1 MSETIHAGVVLV
13 TKFVRP
19 HSAVFAGYID
29 YLDRDEAVRNEY
41 SDKWNGYIDYM
52 GNPEKTSE
60 LFTENS
66 DCIQKDEKKQLKTLF
81 EAAQEHENLM
91 WQTVLSFDNRW
102 LEEQGLYKS
111 ETNDLDVDKL
121 KELTRN
127 CMRKM
132 LKKEMIEDSA
142 IWSAAIHYNTDNIHI
157 HIATIEPNE
166 THRPIRDDGEPTGV
180 WKQSTLDMGK
190 ASVVNAI
197 LMQQEENTIINNLI
211 RNNIVGSKKEQ
222 RIAYDKDLRLAFLK
236 VYNELPQDKRYWN
249 YNHTNLGNKT
259 RADLDTLS
267 KLYIQKYHSSEYEEL
282 LKAAK
287 IQQDKYTK
295 AYGAGTK
302 TSNNYAANK
311 EKELYTRLG
320 NTILKEMKE
329 YDQEMHAQ
337 YSHPGTKKNVDFVNY
352 HLNGELNNRIITE
365 NNLQSGLHTMQ
376 HAMHKINRAFKKDIQ
391 SIKNQIEHEKLEH
404 IIQQKSEKDITY

>member
-1 MSETIHAGVVLV
+1 MSETIKAGVVLV

-60 LFTENS
+60 LFSENS
-66 DCIQKDEKKQLKTLF
+66 DSLLKNEKKQLKTLF
-81 EAAQEHENLM
+81 ELAQEHENLM

-157 HIATIEPNE
+157 HIATIEPGE
-166 THRPIRDDGEPTGV
+166 THRPIRDDGEPKGV
-180 WKQSTLDMGK
+180 WKQSTLDIGK

-197 LMQQEENTIINNLI
+197 LMQQEENAIINNLI

-222 RIAYDKDLRLAFLK
+222 RIAYDKDLRLAFLQ

-259 RADLDTLS
+259 RADLNELS
-267 KLYIQKYHSSEYEEL
+267 KLYIQKYHLSDYEEL
-282 LKAAK
+282 MKAAK

-295 AYGAGTK
+295 AYGAGNK

-311 EKELYTRLG
+311 EKELYTKLG
-320 NTILKEMKE
+320 NSILKEMKE
-329 YDQEMHAQ
+329 YDREMHFQ
-337 YSHPGTKKNVDFVNY
+337 SGTKNSVDFINY
-352 HLNGELNNRIITE
+352 HLNSELNNKIIAE

-376 HAMHKINRAFKKDIQ
+376 YAMHKINRAFKKDIQ
-391 SIKNQIEHEKLEH
+391 SIKNQIEHEKLEQS
-404 IIQQKSEKDITY
+404 IKQKSDKNIAY

>member
-1 MSETIHAGVVLV
+1 MSETINAGVVLV

-60 LFTENS
+60 LFSENS
-66 DCIQKDEKKQLKTLF
+66 DSLLKNEKKQLKTLF
-81 EAAQEHENLM
+81 ELAQEHENLM

-157 HIATIEPNE
+157 HIATIEPGE
-166 THRPIRDDGEPTGV
+166 THRPIRDDGEPKGV

-197 LMQQEENTIINNLI
+197 LMQQEENAIINNLI

-222 RIAYDKDLRLAFLK
+222 RIAYDKDLRLAFLQ

-259 RADLDTLS
+259 RADLNELS
-267 KLYIQKYHSSEYEEL
+267 KLYIQKYHLSDYEEL
-282 LKAAK
+282 MNAAK

-295 AYGAGTK
+295 AYGAGNK

-311 EKELYTRLG
+311 EKELYTKLG
-320 NTILKEMKE
+320 NSILKEMKE
-329 YDQEMHAQ
+329 YDREMHSQ
-337 YSHPGTKKNVDFVNY
+337 SGTKSSVDFINY
-352 HLNGELNNRIITE
+352 HLNSELNNKIIAE

-376 HAMHKINRAFKKDIQ
+376 YAMHKINRAFKKDIQ
-391 SIKNQIEHEKLEH
+391 SIKNQIEHEKLENQ
-404 IIQQKSEKDITY
+404 IEQKNENEIFY